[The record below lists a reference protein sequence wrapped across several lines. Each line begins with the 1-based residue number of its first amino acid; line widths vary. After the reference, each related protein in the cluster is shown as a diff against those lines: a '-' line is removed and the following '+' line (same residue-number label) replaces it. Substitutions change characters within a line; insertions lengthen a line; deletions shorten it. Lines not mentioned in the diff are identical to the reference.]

1 MSDVDRR
8 PSPPDGRGDADR
20 SEDPTG
26 VVLTDARRPA
36 PAGEPTGT
44 SVVRLVHARAL

>member
-1 MSDVDRR
+1 VSDVDRR
-8 PSPPDGRGDADR
+8 LSPPVGRGDADR

-26 VVLTDARRPA
+26 VDTERVRRSA

-44 SVVRLVHARAL
+44 SVVRLVHVRAL